1 MFAMSP
7 SSLCAWPTQEG
18 DEYVSTVAK
27 LRSILDKRKN
37 SYAMADLH
45 IPLESSPTDP
55 GDGGAAPAV
64 VAYR

>member
-1 MFAMSP
+1 
-7 SSLCAWPTQEG
+7 
-18 DEYVSTVAK
+18 VSTVAK